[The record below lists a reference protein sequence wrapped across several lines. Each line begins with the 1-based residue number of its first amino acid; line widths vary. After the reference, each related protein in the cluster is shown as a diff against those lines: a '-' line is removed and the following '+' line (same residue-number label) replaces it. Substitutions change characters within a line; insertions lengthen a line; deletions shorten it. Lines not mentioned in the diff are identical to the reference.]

1 MPDRLYD
8 LLRGELQA
16 ERPVAVATVVRVPP
30 SDDGPQ
36 PGARFLIR
44 GDGTTHGTLHSAA
57 LESAVCQDAL
67 TLIGQERSELRTYTI
82 SGAEQGPTPIV
93 ESDER
98 PHGAGVP
105 AYVAA
110 TMAAGETHVF
120 IDAHPAPPTLVIFG
134 AVHTAIPLS
143 KFARAAGFRVRV
155 VDARAQLC
163 TKERF
168 PDAEQLLVAWPDEVA
183 GDLEI
188 NASTYIAILTHDD
201 KFDEPA
207 LAAAL
212 NSPARYIG
220 AIGSRR
226 THRKRVARLQ
236 ADGISAEQVAR
247 VRGPIGLDLGS
258 QTAEEVAVS
267 VLAEMIA
274 VRRGGSAV
282 PMSQARR

>member
-1 MPDRLYD
+1 MRRHPTLGRN
-8 LLRGELQA
+8 
-16 ERPVAVATVVRVPP
+16 
-30 SDDGPQ
+30 

-98 PHGAGVP
+98 PHGAGAP
-105 AYVAA
+105 AYLAA
-110 TMAAGETHVF
+110 TTTAGEAHVF
-120 IDAHPAPPTLVIFG
+120 IDAHPALPTLVIFG
-134 AVHTAIPLS
+134 AVHTAIPLA

-183 GDLEI
+183 GGPRNQRLDLYRHLDPRRQVRRAGVGGGAEQPRPL
-188 NASTYIAILTHDD
+188 YRRYRQ
-201 KFDEPA
+201 PA
-207 LAAAL
+207 HAPQACRSLAGG
-212 NSPARYIG
+212 RYP
-220 AIGSRR
+220 
-226 THRKRVARLQ
+226 
-236 ADGISAEQVAR
+236 AEQVAR

-258 QTAEEVAVS
+258 QTAEEVALS